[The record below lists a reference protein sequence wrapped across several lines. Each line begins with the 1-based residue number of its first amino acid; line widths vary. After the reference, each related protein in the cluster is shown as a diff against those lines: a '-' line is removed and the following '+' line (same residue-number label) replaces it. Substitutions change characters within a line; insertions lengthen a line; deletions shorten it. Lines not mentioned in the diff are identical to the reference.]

1 MSAWT
6 DPVWLAEARA
16 WIDEQAVRLGWSVV
30 GEIEQ
35 PHDRPWATVLRVPT
49 ERGDLYFKANAPPL
63 QFEAALVEVLAERR
77 PDAVPPL
84 VAVEPERGWMLME
97 DAGTR
102 LRELVEQERGF
113 ERWLDVL
120 PLYAGVQ
127 LDLAERADDLVAL
140 GVADLRLARLPALY
154 EQLLLEVEL
163 PADEAERAAASVPR
177 VRALCD
183 ELAGFG
189 LPETIQHDDFHDG
202 QVYVRDG
209 RYLLLDWG
217 DACVSHPFFTLSV
230 TLEGCL
236 AWGLDDV
243 EGSLD
248 TQPFRNAYLTAF
260 ADYGDRSA
268 LEAAATIAL
277 RLGWV
282 CRAVNSRLG
291 NADGANT
298 AVLLR
303 MFLDGRT

>member
-1 MSAWT
+1 VSAWT

-63 QFEAALVEVLAERR
+63 QFEAALVEVLAGRR

-84 VAVEPERGWMLME
+84 VAVDLQRGWMLME
-97 DAGTR
+97 DAGMR
-102 LRELVEQERGF
+102 LRQVVEQERAF
-113 ERWLDVL
+113 DRWLDVL
-120 PLYAGVQ
+120 PLYAGLQ
-127 LDLAERADDLVAL
+127 LDFAERADDLVAL
-140 GVADLRLARLPALY
+140 GAPDLRLARLPALF
-154 EQLLLEVEL
+154 EQLLQECEL
-163 PADEAERAAASVPR
+163 PADEAERAFASLPR

-230 TLEGCL
+230 TLEGML

-243 EGSLD
+243 EGSVD
-248 TQPFRNAYLTAF
+248 TTPFLNAYLTAF
-260 ADYGDRSA
+260 ADYGERSV
-268 LEAAATIAL
+268 LEAAASIAL

-282 CRAVNSRLG
+282 CRAVNARLG
-291 NADGANT
+291 NPEGSNT
-298 AVLLR
+298 DVHLR